1 MFLKSRTLLKNLR
14 LTSSLL
20 QSEYVYEQKFDS
32 FVCFRYLSILVCIFG
47 SIANVLNIFVLSRR
61 EMRSPT
67 NAILTGL
74 AVADLLVMLEYIPF
88 SCHVYLDPS
97 ARFRPSYFSYS
108 WAVFTVF
115 HALFTQVN
123 TSIKR

>member
-1 MFLKSRTLLKNLR
+1 M
-14 LTSSLL
+14 
-20 QSEYVYEQKFDS
+20 
-32 FVCFRYLSILVCIFG
+32 VCIFG

-123 TSIKR
+123 IM